1 MNFYKITNVR
11 SISRHPACASAPV
24 PTHEPDEGL
33 LSEIIRVFDE
43 HEYIDA
49 QMLKELLFP
58 KQQLPVFLSYSSD
71 DEQAAYYVKQ
81 CIDSDLDS
89 DSVFMDQLFWENA
102 HDVLQRIQFRGRES
116 TIPAETANW
125 LASQFYMLL
134 GKALKETIQA
144 AEKFIL
150 LIPSHCRERD
160 GQLYTTS
167 PWIHHECDI
176 ARELYYSMQKGD
188 CVKAAR
194 AVMESRREPL
204 FLYPLY
210 TDFMEDCEF

>member
-1 MNFYKITNVR
+1 MVFYKIANVH
-11 SISRHPACASAPV
+11 SISLKPDCASAPA
-24 PTHEPDEGL
+24 PTHTPNERL
-33 LSEIIRVFDE
+33 LREIIRVFDE

-81 CIDSDLDS
+81 CIDSECGKNA
-89 DSVFMDQLFWENA
+89 VFMDQLFWEKA
-102 HDVLQRIQFRGRES
+102 HDVLQRIQFRGGES

-144 AEKFIL
+144 SENFVL

-194 AVMESRREPL
+194 AIMENRREPL

-210 TDFMEDCEF
+210 TDFMTEL

>member
-1 MNFYKITNVR
+1 MGFYKISNVH
-11 SISRHPACASAPV
+11 SISRYPDCASAPA
-24 PTHEPDEGL
+24 PTHTPDEDL
-33 LSEIIRVFDE
+33 LGVIMREFDE

-49 QMLKELLFP
+49 QKLKELLFP
-58 KQQLPVFLSYSSD
+58 KQQFPVFLSYSSD
-71 DEQAAYYVKQ
+71 DAQAAYYIKQ
-81 CIDSDLDS
+81 RIDSALGS

-102 HDVLQRIQFRGRES
+102 HDVLQRIQFRGGES

-134 GKALKETIQA
+134 GKALKEAIQQSQD
-144 AEKFIL
+144 FIL
-150 LIPSHCRERD
+150 LIPSRCWERD

-167 PWIHHECDI
+167 AWIHHECDI
-176 ARELYYSMQKGD
+176 ARELYYSQQDGE

-194 AVMESRREPL
+194 AIMENRREPL

-210 TDFMEDCEF
+210 TDFMNDMKF

>member
-1 MNFYKITNVR
+1 MEFYKITNLHD
-11 SISRHPACASAPV
+11 ISLAQDCASAPV

-71 DEQAAYYVKQ
+71 DAQEAYSVKQ
-81 CIDSDLDS
+81 RIDSDLDS
-89 DSVFMDQLFWENA
+89 DSVFMDQLFWEKA
-102 HDVLQRIQFRGRES
+102 HDVLQRIQFRGGES

-134 GKALKETIQA
+134 GKALKETIQQSQY
-144 AEKFIL
+144 FIL

-176 ARELYYSMQKGD
+176 ARELYYSKGEGD
-188 CVKAAR
+188 SIKAAR
-194 AVMESRREPL
+194 AIMESRREPL

-210 TDFMEDCEF
+210 TDFMTELEF